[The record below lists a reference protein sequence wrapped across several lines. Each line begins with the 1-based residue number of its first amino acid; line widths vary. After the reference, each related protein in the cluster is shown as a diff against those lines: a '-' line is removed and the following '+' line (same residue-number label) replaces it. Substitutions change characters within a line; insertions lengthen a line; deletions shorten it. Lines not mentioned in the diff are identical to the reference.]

1 MDNGAEVPQEIA
13 DAREDLRELS
23 DTTETE
29 INELTTKEG
38 VITYDFPNI

>member
-1 MDNGAEVPQEIA
+1 MPQEIA

-29 INELTTKEG
+29 INALSAKG
-38 VITYDFPNI
+38 AVITFDFPTI